1 MKTSFVASAATAL
14 FLSSGIANAAFSI
27 ASTDDIKATAR
38 DIAYD
43 TMKFYDGNLT
53 GHTPGILPGPP
64 PNGDYY
70 WWEAG
75 ALWGTMIDYW
85 HLTGDATYND
95 VVMQAMLHQ
104 VGPNRDY
111 MPPNYTASLGND
123 DQGFW
128 GMSAMTAAENNFPN
142 PPTDQPQWLAL
153 AQAVF
158 NTMASP
164 DRHDDTC
171 GGGLRWQIPLSN
183 NGYNYKNSIANG
195 VFFNIGARLARYTK
209 NTTYSD
215 WAEKTWDWM
224 ETVGFI
230 DADYNIFDGGH
241 VEHNCTDINKA
252 QFSYN
257 NGVFLLGAANMYNYT
272 DGDAKWKTRLDGL
285 IKGTLNVFFPN
296 NIAFEVACE
305 EHNTCTTDMLSFKGY
320 VARWMSV
327 MTQIAPYTADQ
338 ILPILKTSAEAGVKQ
353 CTGQANQRTCGFKW
367 STGVY
372 DGTIGAGQQMNV
384 LAAVS
389 SLLIGQAKAPVSNST
404 GGTSVGDP
412 NAGSNSNNDLSVHNS
427 PITTADKAGAGILT
441 FLVLAGATVNTTIL
455 IPISVGYPLRKRD
468 PRTHAARP
476 TMPIPDFS
484 NTTTFPAFDALPIE
498 DDGGSAPDAR
508 EEWFLVAQVKQ
519 NMTIT
524 KPTVVVSDRAGDE
537 FAITFED
544 RGVDLRPVRTGWT
557 IVVPRATRTTPREG
571 KKGFV
576 RVAEGRG
583 TGVKYVPAG
592 LERVFELGRAVREGG
607 VSDGGLEDSQGR
619 L

>member
-1 MKTSFVASAATAL
+1 MKSSSSFIAGAAGAL
-14 FLSSGIANAAFSI
+14 FLSTGIGIANAAYSI
-27 ASTDDIKATAR
+27 ASNDDIKNTAR

-43 TMKFYDGNLT
+43 LMKFYDGNET

-64 PNGDYY
+64 PAGDYY
-70 WWEAG
+70 WWEGG

-85 HLTGDATYND
+85 HLTGDSSYND

-164 DRHDDTC
+164 DRHDNTC

-195 VFFNIGARLARYTK
+195 CFFNIGARLARYTK

-215 WAEKTWDWM
+215 WAEKTWDWV
-224 ETVGFI
+224 ESVGFI
-230 DADYNIFDGGH
+230 DAEYNIYDGGH

-257 NGVFLLGAANMYNYT
+257 NGVYMLGAAHMYNFT

-285 IKGTLNVFFPN
+285 IQGTMNVFFPN
-296 NIAFEVACE
+296 NIAFEIACE

-320 VARWMSV
+320 VARWMAIV
-327 MTQIAPYTADQ
+327 TQIAPYTADK
-338 ILPILKTSAEAGVKQ
+338 ILPVLQTSADAAVKQ

-367 STGVY
+367 STGTY

-384 LAAVS
+384 LGAVS
-389 SLLIGQAKAPVSNST
+389 SLLIGQAKPPVSNST
-404 GGTSVGDP
+404 GGTSQGDP
-412 NAGSNSNNDLSVHNS
+412 NAGSNSNNDLGVHNT

-441 FLVLAGATVNTTIL
+441 FLVLASAAGTFGWMSFGA
-455 IPISVGYPLRKRD
+455 
-468 PRTHAARP
+468 
-476 TMPIPDFS
+476 
-484 NTTTFPAFDALPIE
+484 
-498 DDGGSAPDAR
+498 
-508 EEWFLVAQVKQ
+508 
-519 NMTIT
+519 
-524 KPTVVVSDRAGDE
+524 
-537 FAITFED
+537 
-544 RGVDLRPVRTGWT
+544 
-557 IVVPRATRTTPREG
+557 
-571 KKGFV
+571 
-576 RVAEGRG
+576 
-583 TGVKYVPAG
+583 
-592 LERVFELGRAVREGG
+592 
-607 VSDGGLEDSQGR
+607 
-619 L
+619 